1 MLFIIGVSE
10 AFAEDCKQG
19 MVFNSKLNRCVLSS
33 DTVENKSKAQNCS
46 KFTGDEFKECFHKNV
61 DDELQDAKT
70 EGKVK
75 DAKDPKFKYT
85 VAAVTTL
92 GVGGALF
99 LNKDSLSSCNSTSMY
114 LALGASAGTIL
125 GEVLAQNSYRKKV
138 RNLKDNYTKRMK
150 DSKTQEGDEAI
161 IDSVSENQKI
171 AFDFQI
177 EQEEAREKA
186 HKTRNTVY
194 MVAGGLY
201 AASSI
206 AAIAEIYKPFDMCTA
221 QNSTIPTHLLP
232 KQMYANVSYLD
243 QINFDEFAELVL
255 REVSSVFISQ
265 AHAGENALENLT
277 ALGLLGTS
285 AGFAIYNQS
294 WKAALKPFKSPK
306 TRAAITGVLSGYSLK
321 VASDAK
327 DHQKKSEKRIKVLKE
342 LKKSFVANGGAG
354 FSTCSK
360 EDRDDKTK
368 PGCFCYGVN
377 GERKV
382 ERAGDKVCKELFAQD
397 TRNFATNYQTAR
409 SDSNIENKAC
419 FTEDKKFD
427 AGCACKKKPSKSSK
441 KKNSCLKFSG
451 KFSLGGLSKLKG
463 TKGLISDN
471 INFNRGNI
479 SAAELEGSAKNV
491 NGIVGKIKDQKK
503 KLAKDPKFAK
513 DLKKIGA
520 LERKLNR
527 GFANQVRQGIN
538 NGSISPSSLGFG
550 DSSTTPISKEDVLKD
565 FKSDIKEIKAEFK
578 SSGSPMA
585 SKGKKR
591 NINDFDFDSSSDGV
605 DIEQLDKVMKKE
617 YTFNDINDN
626 SSNNL
631 FKIITNR
638 YQRSG
643 LRRLFD
649 EQGISKADEASD
661 TDINEK

>member
-1 MLFIIGVSE
+1 MLFIIGASE
-10 AFAEDCKQG
+10 AFAKDCKQG

-33 DTVENKSKAQNCS
+33 DTVENKSKAQDCS

-61 DDELQDAKT
+61 DDEMKDAKA

-75 DAKDPKFKYT
+75 DSKDPKARYT
-85 VAAVTTL
+85 VASIMTIMS
-92 GVGGALF
+92 GIALYQRMS
-99 LNKDSLSSCNSTSMY
+99 NSPDKSSTSMM
-114 LALGASAGTIL
+114 LAVGAGAGTIL
-125 GEVLAQNSYRKKV
+125 GELLAQNSYRKKV
-138 RNLKDNYTKRMK
+138 RNLKDKYTKRMK

-177 EQEEAREKA
+177 EQEEARKKA
-186 HKTRNTVY
+186 HKTRKTVY

-206 AAIAEIYKPFDMCTA
+206 TA
-221 QNSTIPTHLLP
+221 MLEAKTGVVGINSIPTQYLP
-232 KQMYANVSYLD
+232 QELYSHVFYLD
-243 QINFDEFAELVL
+243 TISVEQFSDLVS
-255 REVSSVFISQ
+255 RKIYSIFMPQ
-265 AHAGENALENLT
+265 AFAGENSLENLT
-277 ALGLLGTS
+277 AVGLIGAS
-285 AGFAIYNQS
+285 AVGHFKFGS
-294 WKAALKPFKSPK
+294 VMKPFENKWS
-306 TRAAITGVLSGYSLK
+306 RAAITGLLSGYSLK

-382 ERAGDKVCKELFAQD
+382 ERAGDKICKELFAQD

-409 SDSNIENKAC
+409 NDSNIENKAC

-427 AGCACKKKPSKSSK
+427 AGCACKKKPSKSNK

-491 NGIVGKIKDQKK
+491 NGIVGKINDQKK

-527 GFANQVRQGIN
+527 GFASQVRQGIN
-538 NGSISPSSLGFG
+538 NGSISPSNLGFG
-550 DSSTTPISKEDVLKD
+550 DSSTTPTSKEDVLKD
-565 FKSDIKEIKAEFK
+565 FKNDIEEIKPQFK
-578 SSGSPMA
+578 KSGSPLA
-585 SKGKKR
+585 RKGKKR

-605 DIEQLDKVMKKE
+605 DIDQLDKVMKKE

-649 EQGISKADEASD
+649 DQGVSEADEASD